1 MATQKP
7 ISTISYN
14 SEGFLKEKLETW
26 YKAHIIQAYMYIK
39 HKGEDG
45 DKDHIHVYLEPN
57 KRIDP
62 MDLKH
67 ELREFDVKHPDKPFG
82 VRPFRPSVEEDW
94 ILYDVHDPDYLK
106 MKYGGGEK
114 GEKIPYKWQDIV
126 ASEGYD
132 VEVAF
137 IRAKAKMEHT
147 SANLVKRL
155 QSGENAMNLVLSGEN
170 PFMVNALL
178 RACTMTE
185 YEKLLR
191 ERDDL
196 LRRVQ
201 LLEYAILNEGYSIKE
216 DGSEIKLER
225 V

>member
-1 MATQKP
+1 
-7 ISTISYN
+7 
-14 SEGFLKEKLETW
+14 
-26 YKAHIIQAYMYIK
+26 
-39 HKGEDG
+39 
-45 DKDHIHVYLEPN
+45 
-57 KRIDP
+57 
-62 MDLKH
+62 MDLQH

-82 VRPFRPSVEEDW
+82 VRPFRPSNEEDW

-114 GEKIPYKWQDIV
+114 GEKIPYKWQEIV

-137 IRAKAKMEHT
+137 IRARAKMEHT

-201 LLEYAILNEGYSIKE
+201 LLEYAILNEGYSINE